1 VALETVYAMQSN
13 ELMICADVPLD
24 ASQVR
29 QLSFAD
35 KDEQYNY
42 FRSKAIRIFNDFKY
56 IREHRG
62 VKVPVNAEEIGNACY
77 LCFKNQTSGKWY
89 YAFVTQVIYINP
101 ETSLLNFEIDVYQ
114 TFLFDMVIRDCDI
127 SREHVAN
134 DDFKTN
140 TVQEPVDVG
149 DYVIAHEETF
159 DLDKLDE
166 ETDYQ
171 FVIISAID
179 ILADPGTLEEPKV
192 SGAKGGMYAGLPSGA
207 RAYLVSPRRGTSS
220 IASVMN
226 SLSAFPW
233 VSQSILAIYAVTSY
247 NIGGA
252 VTVEQSAMGFSVGV
266 IADSSAPSV
275 IPVGGVL
282 ANWLSKF
289 PTYKNKKLYTSQFSF
304 IEVVLPNGARTVLKP
319 EFLPDGIPS
328 VKVVGTLI
336 PAPNLYL
343 YTENYCGAE
352 EDFLLNAN
360 NISGFPCFP
369 VQNNTYPLQTAQ
381 AEATNTLVHSQNR
394 SNIFWDTVGNV
405 VQSVFT
411 GDPLNVLSTGIDAY
425 KNVRSEIQ
433 SSERD
438 RQRIGQ
444 MQTNVSL
451 TGASGG
457 GLATFIASKKLEIL
471 YRWWT
476 VKPEFAEKIEQFFD
490 VYGYK
495 VSRFGVPNLNSRPR
509 YNYIKCN
516 NVNIYGNIPNEFM
529 QPLRNMF
536 INGFTLWHDKNN
548 VGTYGNNV
556 K

>member
-1 VALETVYAMQSN
+1 MALETVYAMQAN

-29 QLSFAD
+29 QLSFAN
-35 KDEQYNY
+35 KNEQYNY
-42 FRSKAIRIFNDFKY
+42 FRSKAIRVFSDFKY

-77 LCFKNQTSGKWY
+77 LCFKNQASGKWY

-114 TFLFDMVIRDCDI
+114 TFLFDMVIKDCDI

-134 DDFKTN
+134 DDFKLN

-149 DYVIAHEETF
+149 DYIIAHEEVF
-159 DLDKLDE
+159 DLDNFE
-166 ETDYQ
+166 GDYP
-171 FVIISAID
+171 FVILSAID
-179 ILADPGTLEEPKV
+179 LLSDAGTLEEPKV
-192 SGAKGGMYAGLPSGA
+192 TAAQGGLYGGLPSAA
-207 RAYLVSPRRGTSS
+207 RAYLVDTKRGTSS
-220 IASVMN
+220 ITSIMEA
-226 SLSAFPW
+226 LSSYPW
-233 VSQSILAIYAVTSY
+233 VSQSILAIYAIPTFGISGSVSVRESTLGF
-247 NIGGA
+247 NI
-252 VTVEQSAMGFSVGV
+252 GV
-266 IADSSAPSV
+266 IADSSFPFRSN
-275 IPVGGVL
+275 VGGSL
-282 ANWLSKF
+282 IGWESKF
-289 PTYKNKKLYTSQFSF
+289 PTYKNKKMYTSQFSF
-304 IEVVLPNGARTVLKP
+304 IECLLPNGNRFVLKP
-319 EFLPDGIPS
+319 EFIKDSAPVIMLVS
-328 VKVVGTLI
+328 TLI
-336 PAPNLYL
+336 PAPNFYF
-343 YTENYCGAE
+343 YSPEYCGAE

-381 AEATNTLVHSQNR
+381 AESTNALVHSQNR

-405 VQSVFT
+405 AQAVFT

-425 KNVRSEIQ
+425 KNVRSELQ
-433 SSERD
+433 SAERD

-457 GLATFIASKKLEIL
+457 SLATFIASKKLEIL

-516 NVNIYGNIPNEFM
+516 NVNVYGNIPNEFL

-548 VGTYGNNV
+548 VGTYGNNT